1 MRAICPSTE
10 IFNQNL
16 LYKFKKY
23 FRCNFRKMSQSKFSS
38 LVHNYEIVIV
48 RFNKFLPFKKNHKI
62 RFILSPTT
70 GEDHIDA
77 KFFLDKKVKIF
88 TLKNKQKFLKDVN
101 ASSEFT
107 ITLILMTLRKIKEN
121 LRFKKNVIGNEIA
134 KKKIGIIG
142 LGRNGKKIAKILLKF
157 SAKLSYFDKQKVK
170 SKNNKIK
177 FLSLNNLLATNDLII
192 ICIPLNKNNYNFLNK
207 SKIKLIKQN
216 SIIVNTSRGKVL
228 DEGFIISLAKKRKI
242 FYSSDVLSNEF
253 SNNYDK
259 RIDNLNKFSNI
270 LITNHIGGL
279 TEESILKTDELIFN
293 NFFKTLGLN

>member
-1 MRAICPSTE
+1 MRVICPSTE
-10 IFNQNL
+10 VFNQNL
-16 LYKFKKY
+16 LNKFKKY
-23 FRCNFRKMSQSKFSS
+23 FRCNFRKMSQSEFSS
-38 LVHNYEIVIV
+38 LVHSYEIVIV
-48 RFNKFLPFKKNHKI
+48 RFNKFLPFKKKHKI

-77 KFFLDKKVKIF
+77 KFFSDKKVKIF
-88 TLKNKQKFLKDVN
+88 TLKNKQKFLKKIH

-121 LRFKKNVIGNEIA
+121 LKFKKNAIGNEIA
-134 KKKIGIIG
+134 RKKIGIIG
-142 LGRNGKKIAKILLKF
+142 LGRNGEKIAKILLKF
-157 SAKLSYFDKQKVK
+157 NAKLSYFDKQKIK
-170 SKNNKIK
+170 SKNSKIK

-216 SIIVNTSRGKVL
+216 SLVVNTSRGRVL
-228 DEGFIISLAKKRKI
+228 DEEFIISLAKKRKI

-253 SNNYDK
+253 SNNYVK